1 MLFNRYPE
9 ALQSELRFLILVQNI
24 DSGYTLEP
32 PQRLV
37 HCEPDFGYTL
47 EPPQRLVNFR
57 AKIQKKKK
65 RKKEKS
71 FRLNSSFYSMGK
83 FS

>member
-32 PQRLV
+32 HQRLV
-37 HCEPDFGYTL
+37 HCEADCGCML
-47 EPPQRLVNFR
+47 EPPQRLVNFG

-65 RKKEKS
+65 KKKKKK
-71 FRLNSSFYSMGK
+71 FFFYLIPVL
-83 FS
+83 